1 MALQPKKTIRTSV
14 ILPEGIYA
22 RVQAL
27 AETNDV
33 STAWVIRHAIQKFL
47 ESHEDQIELPLQLPK
62 LKDAES
68 EQ

>member
-1 MALQPKKTIRTSV
+1 MATEQKKTIRTSV
-14 ILPEGIYA
+14 LLPEGAYA

-47 ESHEDQIELPLQLPK
+47 DNHEDQTELPLRLPM
-62 LKDAES
+62 ARRMQGE
-68 EQ
+68 

>member
-1 MALQPKKTIRTSV
+1 MATELKKTIRASV
-14 ILPEGIYA
+14 LLPEGAYA

-47 ESHEDQIELPLQLPK
+47 HNHEDQTELPLRLSKARRMQG
-62 LKDAES
+62 E
-68 EQ
+68 

>member
-1 MALQPKKTIRTSV
+1 MAIEQKKTIRTSV
-14 ILPEGIYA
+14 LLPEGAYA

-47 ESHEDQIELPLQLPK
+47 DSHEDQTELPLRMPK
-62 LKDAES
+62 ARRM
-68 EQ
+68 QGV

>member
-1 MALQPKKTIRTSV
+1 MATEQKKMIRTSAL
-14 ILPEGIYA
+14 LPEGTYG

-47 ESHEDQIELPLQLPK
+47 DNHADQTELPLCLPK
-62 LKDAES
+62 ARRM
-68 EQ
+68 QGR